1 MMQRKEILHVDR
13 SYEEGDAAQPDL
25 DGARE
30 TDQEEHV
37 EPSRHEGKIHHA
49 ADEDER
55 PGDQSHLPSILKIDK
70 Q

>member
-1 MMQRKEILHVDR
+1 MPPR
-13 SYEEGDAAQPDL
+13 PDL

-30 TDQEEHV
+30 ADQEEHV
-37 EPSRHEGKIHHA
+37 EPSRHEGKIHQA

-55 PGDQSHLPSILKIDK
+55 SGDESHLPSILKIDE